1 MDRKRLNR
9 HKSNKQEMALIEK
22 QLDRL
27 YERLENVETV
37 SGKVTKS
44 GDDFPYIEE
53 HVTVQ
58 MAEPKA
64 ATAIKDQIREKE
76 ARQMVLQKEV
86 EQVEDFIDA
95 LPDGIEK
102 RVMEMVYLD
111 DMTQRETANAVGYT
125 QARVSQIIH
134 GISKDLSNL

>member
-9 HKSNKQEMALIEK
+9 HKSNKRELALIEK

-76 ARQMVLQKEV
+76 DRQRAIQREIA
-86 EQVEDFIDA
+86 QVEDFIDA

-111 DMTQRETANAVGYT
+111 GESQYDAADALGITQG
-125 QARVSQIIH
+125 RVSQIIKK
-134 GISKDLSNL
+134 ICEN

>member
-1 MDRKRLNR
+1 MNREKLNR
-9 HKSNKQEMALIEK
+9 HKQNKRELALIER

-76 ARQMVLQKEV
+76 DRQRAIQREIA
-86 EQVEDFIDA
+86 QVEDFIDA

-102 RVMEMVYLD
+102 LVMEMVYLD
-111 DMTQRETANAVGYT
+111 GESQYDAADALGITQG
-125 QARVSQIIH
+125 RVSQIIKK
-134 GISKDLSNL
+134 ICEN

>member
-1 MDRKRLNR
+1 MNREKLNR
-9 HKSNKQEMALIEK
+9 HKQNKRELALIER

-64 ATAIKDQIREKE
+64 ATAIKDQIR
-76 ARQMVLQKEV
+76 
-86 EQVEDFIDA
+86 
-95 LPDGIEK
+95 
-102 RVMEMVYLD
+102 
-111 DMTQRETANAVGYT
+111 
-125 QARVSQIIH
+125 
-134 GISKDLSNL
+134 

>member
-1 MDRKRLNR
+1 MNREKLNR
-9 HKSNKQEMALIEK
+9 HKQNKRELALIER

-76 ARQMVLQKEV
+76 DRQRAIQREIA
-86 EQVEDFIDA
+86 QVEDFIDA

-111 DMTQRETANAVGYT
+111 GESQYDAADVLEITQG
-125 QARVSQIIH
+125 RVSQIIKK
-134 GISKDLSNL
+134 ICEN

>member
-1 MDRKRLNR
+1 MNREKLNR
-9 HKSNKQEMALIEK
+9 HKQNKRELALIER

-27 YERLENVETV
+27 YESLENVETV

-76 ARQMVLQKEV
+76 ARQRAIQREIA
-86 EQVEDFIDA
+86 QVEDFIDA
-95 LPDGIEK
+95 LTDGIEK

-111 DMTQRETANAVGYT
+111 GESQYDAADVLEITQG
-125 QARVSQIIH
+125 RVSQIIKK
-134 GISKDLSNL
+134 ICEN

>member
-1 MDRKRLNR
+1 MNREKLNR
-9 HKSNKQEMALIEK
+9 YKKNKREITLIER
-22 QLDRL
+22 QLERL
-27 YERLENVETV
+27 QERLESVETV

-64 ATAIKDQIREKE
+64 ASAIKDRIREKE
-76 ARQMVLQKEV
+76 DRRGQLLSGIGEV
-86 EQVEDFIDA
+86 ESFISG

-102 RVMEMVYLD
+102 QVFEMVYLEG
-111 DMTQRETANAVGYT
+111 MSQRDSAEAVGYT
-125 QARVSQIIH
+125 QSMVSKIIK
-134 GISKDLSNL
+134 GVLKDS

>member
-1 MDRKRLNR
+1 MNREKLNR
-9 HKSNKQEMALIEK
+9 HKQNKRELALIER

-76 ARQMVLQKEV
+76 DRQRAIQREIA
-86 EQVEDFIDA
+86 QVEDFIDA

-102 RVMEMVYLD
+102 RVMEMVCLD
-111 DMTQRETANAVGYT
+111 GESQYDVADVLEITQG
-125 QARVSQIIH
+125 RVSQIIKK
-134 GISKDLSNL
+134 ICEN